1 MTNSNKRIQISRSKY
16 IEESRSIA
24 VLRLNTEY
32 SFLKGEVVMI
42 NYYKDPDFRNNIG
55 VLVAIGVKDGMGE
68 DCYRIVNMGGEVP
81 VRCVGVLPDVSS
93 LVHGEVYVWYGHKG
107 DDEDAWNYVYLK
119 DGNRVIERVTGGP
132 YIFLDLE
139 TGYRW
144 FYSDQ
149 TCKREDDY
157 FNKESIEALLQTISG
172 TKPYVSLTSLSG
184 TLFHVGDVKDILFEV
199 KVTSS
204 DNFDITKECLYY
216 LDGKEIFLNEKN
228 RFYLPAVN
236 SDRNVII
243 EARQKVTP
251 NVYVSGSGEVNIKF
265 GYYFYY
271 GRVGTDWTVEGSDS
285 ITSLENRTL
294 HYRTNFTWDGFALE
308 GQKVVM
314 AYPKLY
320 GFLSHIYDDHSM
332 DYIHTYDVY
341 DEDFYIGNVRYV
353 VYVKKD
359 YVDIVDFKQ
368 KFVFEDPDELSLE
381 GSTMLDIITAW
392 KVRNTFNGLV
402 TLNEEGKIP
411 EELYNINAA
420 SAFIP
425 LAGIKEV
432 APESDMTRG
441 EVYYIESTGKL
452 LTALS
457 DSTGTISDPVPGF
470 VYTYNNDYYTWTGLS
485 LRPFGR
491 ITTKDIIDITEIF

>member
-1 MTNSNKRIQISRSKY
+1 MTDNNKRIQVSRSKY

-32 SFLKGEVVMI
+32 SFLKGEVVML

-55 VLVAIGVKDGMGE
+55 VLVAIGIKDGMGE

-81 VRCVGVLPDVSS
+81 VRCVGDLPDVSL
-93 LVHGEVYVWYGHKG
+93 LVHGEVYVWYGHTG

-119 DGNRVIERVTGGP
+119 DGNRVIERITGGP

-144 FYSDQ
+144 FYNDQ
-149 TCKREDDY
+149 VCKREDDY
-157 FNKESIEALLQTISG
+157 FNKEAIESLLQTISG
-172 TKPYVSLTSLSG
+172 TKPYVSLVSLNG

-199 KVTSS
+199 KVKDASG
-204 DNFDITKECLYY
+204 FDITGECLYF
-216 LDGKEIFLNEKN
+216 LDGKEIFLNEKH

-236 SDRNVII
+236 SDKKVSL

-251 NVYVSGSGEVNIKF
+251 NVYVAGYGEVDIKF

-271 GRVGTDWTVEGSDS
+271 GRVDSSWVLEGSDS
-285 ITSLENRTL
+285 ITSLEKRVL
-294 HYRTNFTWDGFALE
+294 HYRANYTWNDFSLE
-308 GQKVVM
+308 GQRVVF

-341 DEDFYIGNVRYV
+341 DEDFYIGNVRYI

-359 YVDIVDFKQ
+359 FVDVVDFKQ
-368 KFVFEDPDELSLE
+368 KYVFEDPDELSLE

-392 KVRNTFNGLV
+392 KVKNTFNGLV

-411 EELYNINAA
+411 EELYNLNAA

-425 LAGIKEV
+425 LAGVVDV
-432 APESDMTRG
+432 APESDMVRG
-441 EVYYIESTGKL
+441 EIYYVTSTRKL
-452 LTALS
+452 WTALS
-457 DSTGTISDPVPGF
+457 DSTGVISDPVPGF

-485 LRPFGR
+485 LKPFGR
-491 ITTKDIIDITEIF
+491 TLTKEINDITEIF